1 MTTFT
6 TEDRKEAE
14 KDWKQEYDKLL
25 EEHRELQELFDK
37 ALNNWAKDME
47 RQKK

>member
-14 KDWKQEYDKLL
+14 KNWKQEYDKLL
-25 EEHRELQELFDK
+25 EEYRQLQDVFDR
-37 ALNNWAKDME
+37 ALNAWAKDSE
-47 RQKK
+47 RQQK